1 MAKRILPN
9 NLNICLVAQKFPILG
24 RATDHGFLWPIAR
37 GLAQRGHRVTVLSA
51 RSPMGKYEVERDGV
65 KVFYLHEGNSPYIH
79 SRFEDAL
86 HRKFTELNQKEQF
99 HIVHCMDRSGIVLSK
114 DKHLRAPVAFDVAAT
129 NMAQV
134 FSILGMS
141 QETVSSL
148 LQTGIAVAYK
158 FLSTYLGGDRE
169 LLRSAA
175 GIFVTSPQQRIF
187 LERYYL
193 YPDDR
198 TYTVP
203 YGAELGDLSQR
214 PEAIE
219 LRKKYK
225 LPENAHI
232 VLTVTDMQAP
242 RELSPLLI
250 AFERVAVKKPYAY
263 LVMVGNGPAWSEI
276 EYEML
281 NLALSSRVI
290 MTGALKSEEL
300 SDFISIAD
308 VFVSPGN
315 RSTGFDPVT
324 LEAMAQKKIV
334 IGSEISPLAN
344 IIEEGQ
350 DGFLV
355 RPADHESLAQLLI
368 SVFSGTIPVIDIG
381 EKAREKV
388 LNLFDA
394 RKMINSIEQAYF
406 KILSQAPKSFLRSVQ
421 KPGPKLPEA
430 PPSTDASL

>member
-1 MAKRILPN
+1 MSKKALPN
-9 NLNICLVAQKFPILG
+9 NLHICLVAQKFPILG

-37 GLAQRGHRVTVLSA
+37 GLAQRGHHVTVLSA
-51 RSPMGKYEVERDGV
+51 RSPIGKYEVDRDGV
-65 KVFYLHEGNSPYIH
+65 KVYYLHEGNSPFLH
-79 SRFEDAL
+79 LRFEEAL
-86 HRKFTELNQKEQF
+86 RRKFIELNEKEPF
-99 HIVHCMDRSGIVLSK
+99 HIVHCMDRTGIVLSK
-114 DKHLRAPVAFDVAAT
+114 DKHLKVPVAFDVAAT
-129 NMAQV
+129 NMSQV

-175 GIFVTSPQQRIF
+175 GVFVTAPLQRIF

-193 YPDDR
+193 YPDDK

-225 LPENAHI
+225 LPENAHV
-232 VLTVTDMQAP
+232 VLTITDMQAP
-242 RELSPLLI
+242 RELSPLLV

-263 LVMVGNGPAWSEI
+263 LVMVGNGPAWNEI
-276 EYEML
+276 EFEML

-344 IIEEGQ
+344 ILDEGQ
-350 DGFLV
+350 DGFLI

-368 SVFSGTIPVIDIG
+368 AIFSGNIPVVDIG
-381 EKAREKV
+381 ERAREKV

-394 RKMINSIEQAYF
+394 RKMISSIEQAYF

-421 KPGPKLPEA
+421 KPGPKPPSPGA
-430 PPSTDASL
+430 PPDASL